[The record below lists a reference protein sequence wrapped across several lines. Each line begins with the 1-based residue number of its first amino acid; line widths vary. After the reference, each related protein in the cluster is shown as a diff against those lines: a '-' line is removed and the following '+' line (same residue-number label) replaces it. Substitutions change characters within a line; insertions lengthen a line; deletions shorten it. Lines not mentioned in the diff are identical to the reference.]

1 MADATEV
8 EGGEISQTQLDREE
22 LLKQPDGEKLVK
34 EFDELKKKDAE
45 NDADDEAEDEAVE
58 EEGDQLAPLKME
70 TRGKRRRNCQGLPMA
85 SKGPTTPKQKR
96 NKQGDTDD
104 TPSSNTRSRSSKPRR
119 STRGNK

>member
-1 MADATEV
+1 M
-8 EGGEISQTQLDREE
+8 
-22 LLKQPDGEKLVK
+22 KQPGGEKLVK

-58 EEGDQLAPLKME
+58 EGDQLAPLSKME

-85 SKGPTTPKQKR
+85 SKGPTTPKKR

-119 STRGNK
+119 SARGKK